1 MFKDIF
7 GNNPQTKILDFL
19 LDHPDYDYNISDIA
33 QNSKVSRP
41 TTYKVVDTLL
51 EKKLIIKT
59 RESGQSS
66 LYKLNLENKLVRMIL
81 KFDYEMA
88 SKVAEIEAKDTVK
101 KYKPV
106 LPVQKQEPHQH
117 RLFFL
122 LPFKDINKGLG
133 VGRKPLS
140 VLTAF
145 V

>member
-19 LDHPDYDYNISDIA
+19 LDHPDYDYNITDIA

-41 TTYKVVDTLL
+41 TTYRVIDTLL

-66 LYKLNLENKLVRMIL
+66 LYKLNIENELVRMIL
-81 KFDYEMA
+81 KLDYEIA
-88 SKVAEIEAKDTVK
+88 SKKAEIESKDTVK

-106 LPVQKQEPHQH
+106 LTKS
-117 RLFFL
+117 
-122 LPFKDINKGLG
+122 
-133 VGRKPLS
+133 KPR
-140 VLTAF
+140 TITT
-145 V
+145 

>member
-19 LDHPDYDYNISDIA
+19 LDHPDYDYNISNIA

-106 LPVQKQEPHQH
+106 LTSLKT
-117 RLFFL
+117 RA
-122 LPFKDINKGLG
+122 I
-133 VGRKPLS
+133 S
-140 VLTAF
+140 A
-145 V
+145 

>member
-19 LDHPDYDYNISDIA
+19 LDHPDYDYTISDIA

-41 TTYKVVDTLL
+41 TTYKVIDTLL

-59 RESGQSS
+59 RESGQSL

-81 KFDYEMA
+81 KFDYEVA
-88 SKVAEIEAKDTVK
+88 AKVAEIEAKDTVQ

-106 LPVQKQEPHQH
+106 LTRSKARAVP
-117 RLFFL
+117 
-122 LPFKDINKGLG
+122 
-133 VGRKPLS
+133 
-140 VLTAF
+140 A
-145 V
+145 